1 MKSYNCPFPLS
12 DPKSR
17 YCLCSLLIT
26 VSLICGVY
34 LIGGAWL
41 RKDLFKLAPGIGL
54 KMKHQPQDSDK
65 CEVSSLD
72 IEVDDST
79 HTTCLERCKGECRPI
94 GSEALPKGIIS
105 SSSNLEMRPL
115 WGPVSEDLLK
125 SVGYGESIL
134 YQSKSNHGPGLL
146 AIAVGIKQKRP
157 VNQIVKKFLENDF
170 VVMLFHYDG
179 VVDGWH
185 DLEWSDRVVHI
196 SAPNQ
201 TKWWFAKR
209 FLHPDIVAEY
219 GYIFLW
225 DEDLGVENFHPRR
238 YTSIVKE
245 EGLEISQPALDRGKS
260 EVHHPITVRRRK
272 SRVHRRYH
280 KFKGGGRCD
289 DNSTAPPCVGWVEM
303 MAPVFS
309 RAAWRCAWYMLQ
321 NDLIHAWGLDMKL
334 GYCAQGDRTMKVGV
348 VDEEYIVHLGLP
360 TLGGFLDDKYKF
372 NEESQNH
379 SSHSN
384 NSLDL
389 ESVAGDNMYNL
400 SNRSAVRRQSY
411 TEMLIFNN
419 RWKKAV
425 KEDQC
430 WVDPFRRSTQRPKVN

>member
-79 HTTCLERCKGECRPI
+79 HTTCLGRCKGECRPI
-94 GSEALPKGIIS
+94 GSEALPKGIVS

-115 WGPVSEDLLK
+115 WGPVSED
-125 SVGYGESIL
+125 
-134 YQSKSNHGPGLL
+134 SKSTRGPGLL
-146 AIAVGIKQKRP
+146 AIAVGIKQKRL
-157 VNQIVKKFLENDF
+157 VDQIVKKFLENDF

-179 VVDGWH
+179 VVDGWR

-196 SAPNQ
+196 TAPNQ

-238 YTSIVKE
+238 YISIVKE

-260 EVHHPITVRRRK
+260 EVHHSITVRRRK

-360 TLGGFLDDKYKF
+360 TLGGFLDDKYT
-372 NEESQNH
+372 
-379 SSHSN
+379 
-384 NSLDL
+384 
-389 ESVAGDNMYNL
+389 AGDNMYNL

-411 TEMLIFNN
+411 TEMLIFSN

-430 WVDPFRRSTQRPKVN
+430 WVDPFTRPTQRPKVD